1 MAVFS
6 QPRASTPVPFLDLA
20 PVHAS
25 LRKTMLAEIRAL
37 VESGSFINGP
47 QVAEFERA
55 FASYCRTAYCVGV
68 GSGLDALRLGLFAAG
83 VRPGDEVIVPAH
95 TFIATFEAVTQAGA
109 KAIPVDVSEC
119 DYNIDVEAAADA
131 IGERVRVL
139 LPVHLYGQ
147 LADVERLRDLAART
161 GTIIVEDACQAHG
174 ASRSHLRP
182 GAVGVAAAFS
192 FYPAKNLGAMGDAG
206 ALVTNQP
213 DVAAEVTA
221 LRDHGQTRKHK
232 HEHIG
237 WTARLDTIQAVVLS
251 QKLPLL
257 EGWNEERRVAAS
269 FYFEALDGVGD
280 LRLPPVAPASNPVWH
295 VFPVRTSDPTALAA
309 ALAGRGV
316 QTARHYPVPIHLSPA
331 YAHLGFAA
339 GAFPVTE
346 ALCSELVSLPLFPGI
361 SEEQLESVV
370 DALFAYFD
378 G

>member
-1 MAVFS
+1 MAVYS

-20 PVHAS
+20 PVHAG
-25 LRKTMLAEIRAL
+25 LRKAILAEIRAL
-37 VESGSFINGP
+37 MESGTFINGP

-55 FASYCRTAYCVGV
+55 FAAYCRTAYCVGAA
-68 GSGLDALRLGLFAAG
+68 SGLDAVRLGLLAAG
-83 VRPGDEVIVPAH
+83 VRPGDEVVVPAH

-109 KAIPVDVSEC
+109 TPVPVDVSED
-119 DYNIDVEAAADA
+119 DYNIDVEAAAA
-131 IGERVRVL
+131 AVGERVRVL

-161 GTIIVEDACQAHG
+161 GTVIVEDACQAHG
-174 ASRSHLRP
+174 ASRAHLRP

-206 ALVTNQP
+206 ALVTNYA
-213 DVAAEVTA
+213 DIAAEVTA

-237 WTARLDTIQAVVLS
+237 WTARLDTIQAIVLS

-257 EGWNEERRVAAS
+257 EEWNDQRRAAAA
-269 FYFEALDGVGD
+269 FYFEALDGIGD

-309 ALAGRGV
+309 ALAEHGV

-331 YAHLGFAA
+331 YAHLGLAA

-346 ALCSELVSLPLFPGI
+346 ALCSELVSLPLYPGI
-361 SEEQLESVV
+361 TEAQLESVV
-370 DALFAYFD
+370 EALAAYFD